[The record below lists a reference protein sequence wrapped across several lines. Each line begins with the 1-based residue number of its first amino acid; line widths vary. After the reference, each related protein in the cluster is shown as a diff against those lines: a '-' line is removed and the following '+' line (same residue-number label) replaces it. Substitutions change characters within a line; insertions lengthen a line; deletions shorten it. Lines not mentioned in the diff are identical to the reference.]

1 LIPEHRLLQ
10 AAFFLMSAI
19 VSLYL
24 DTRRQKN
31 DGTFPVKL
39 RVTFQRKQQY
49 YTTGI
54 TITQQQWEKVGKPK
68 PREDFIRDTKQLLE
82 SISNRA
88 EKVIQAIPLFTF
100 EEFET
105 RYVGASSAPSDSVF
119 AGFENYVERLGKEG
133 RAGTADSYRY
143 ALGSIRNYHQRK
155 TPLIYT
161 DITPQW
167 LKGFEQWMIGRGNSI
182 TTVGIYLRSLRTI
195 YNQAIED
202 GAVERD
208 TYPFSKRRYQIPTG
222 RNTKKALTLSDIEK
236 IFQYPALPGSPE
248 DKARDLWLFSY
259 LCNGM
264 NPKDMARLTY
274 RQVGEKQIQF
284 VRAKTE
290 RTKRDVK
297 AITVAI
303 TDDVRRIVEKWGQK
317 PIAPH
322 RYVFNVL
329 EPDMNA
335 ERELAVVRQF
345 TKTINKYIGRI
356 ALSLGIDKD
365 VTTYTARHSFSTVLK
380 RSGAP
385 IEFISESLG
394 HQDIRTTESYLD
406 SFEDD
411 VKLQYANAL
420 TSFKK

>member
-1 LIPEHRLLQ
+1 
-10 AAFFLMSAI
+10 MSAI

-31 DGTFPVKL
+31 DGTYPVKL

-49 YTTGI
+49 YATGI
-54 TITQQQWEKVGKPK
+54 NLTQVQWEKVGKPK
-68 PREDFIRDTKQLLE
+68 PREDFIRDTKYLLE
-82 SISNRA
+82 SFSNRA
-88 EKVIQAIPLFTF
+88 EKVIRDMPLFSFDDF
-100 EEFET
+100 EAKYAGTTE
-105 RYVGASSAPSDSVF
+105 APSDSVL
-119 AGFENYVERLGKEG
+119 AGFERYIDQLKRES
-133 RAGTADSYRY
+133 RAGTASSYQC
-143 ALGSIRNYHQRK
+143 AINAIQHYHNRK
-155 TPLIYT
+155 SPLTYR
-161 DITPQW
+161 DIDPQW
-167 LKGFEQWMIGRGNSI
+167 LKGFEQWMLGSGNSI
-182 TTVGIYLRSLRTI
+182 TSVGIYLRSLRTI
-195 YNQAIED
+195 YNLAMEEGVIDREM
-202 GAVERD
+202 
-208 TYPFSKRRYQIPTG
+208 YPFTKRRYQIPTG
-222 RNTKKALTLSDIEK
+222 RNTKKALTLADIEK
-236 IFQYPALPGSPE
+236 IFHYPALAGSPE

-274 RQVGEKQIQF
+274 QQVGEKQIRF

-303 TDDVRRIVEKWGQK
+303 TDDVRRIIDKWGQK
-317 PIAPH
+317 PVSPQ
-322 RYVFNVL
+322 RYVFSVL
-329 EPDMNA
+329 EPGMSA
-335 ERELAVVRQF
+335 ERERAVILQF

-356 ALSLGIDKD
+356 ALALEIDKD

-406 SFEDD
+406 SFEDE

-420 TSFKK
+420 TGFKNKI

>member
-1 LIPEHRLLQ
+1 
-10 AAFFLMSAI
+10 MSAI

-31 DGTFPVKL
+31 DGTFPAKL

-49 YTTGI
+49 YPTGI
-54 TITQQQWEKVGKPK
+54 NLTESQWEKVGKPK
-68 PREDFIRDTKQLLE
+68 PREDYIRDAKRLLE
-82 SISNRA
+82 NFSNRA
-88 EKVIQAIPLFTF
+88 EKIIREMPLFTF
-100 EEFET
+100 DEFES
-105 RYVGASSAPSDSVF
+105 RYVGSTESPSGSVF
-119 AGFENYVERLGKEG
+119 AGFERYIEQLKKES
-133 RAGTADSYRY
+133 RAGTASSYQCAVN
-143 ALGSIRNYHQRK
+143 ALQHYHQRK
-155 TPLIYT
+155 ALLTYQEIDPA
-161 DITPQW
+161 W
-167 LKGFEQWMIGRGNSI
+167 LKGFEQWMINNGNSI

-195 YNQAIED
+195 YNQAVED
-202 GAVERD
+202 GIVDRD
-208 TYPFSKRRYQIPTG
+208 IYPFTKRRYQIPTG
-222 RNTKKALTLSDIEK
+222 RNTKKALTIADIEK
-236 IFQYPALPGSPE
+236 IFRYAAEPGSAE
-248 DKARDLWLFSY
+248 EKARDLWLFSY

-264 NPKDMARLTY
+264 NPKDIARLTY
-274 RQVGEKQIQF
+274 QQIGEKQIRF

-297 AITVAI
+297 AITVAV
-303 TDDVRRIVEKWGQK
+303 TDDVRRIIDKWGQK
-317 PIAPH
+317 PISPQK
-322 RYVFNVL
+322 YVFDAL
-329 EPDMNA
+329 EPGISA
-335 ERELAVVRQF
+335 ERELALVRQF

-356 ALSLGIDKD
+356 AQSLGIDKD

-420 TSFKK
+420 TSFRSTPEPEQS